1 MFEWEFPINPVAAS
15 RPRVSRHGAYFTGP
29 YKKFKV
35 DCAEVVFD
43 ILGEDFKMISSP
55 VHVDLELYVTR
66 PKTTKLIQPKADID
80 NYIKAV
86 FDVMNGKLWVDDT
99 QVRSLYANKQWA
111 SPDQPGYFTLG
122 LSEVE

>member
-1 MFEWEFPINPVAAS
+1 MLLD
-15 RPRVSRHGAYFTGP
+15 R
-29 YKKFKV
+29 
-35 DCAEVVFD
+35 
-43 ILGEDFKMISSP
+43 
-55 VHVDLELYVTR
+55 
-66 PKTTKLIQPKADID
+66 KTTKLIQPKADID